1 MSQISMDKEN
11 KVKELVRQKF
21 TEYLT
26 VNKFRKT
33 PERYAILDLIYTDQR
48 HFDMD
53 MLYETMNERN
63 FRVSRATL
71 YNTMQL
77 LLECRLVLKH
87 QFGQNLS
94 FYERAYNN
102 DYHHHLICSH
112 CNKVK
117 EYKDANLNT
126 AIQNKKIKG
135 FTSEHYSLYIYGI
148 CSTCVRELK
157 KRKLTNRN

>member
-1 MSQISMDKEN
+1 MDKEN
-11 KVKELVRQKF
+11 KIKELVRQKF

-53 MLYETMNERN
+53 MLYGAMTEQN

-77 LLECRLVLKH
+77 LLECHLVLKH
-87 QFGQNLS
+87 QFGQNQS
-94 FYERAYNN
+94 FYKRAYNN
-102 DYHHHLICSH
+102 DFHYHLICSQ
-112 CNKVK
+112 CSKVK
-117 EYKDANLNT
+117 EYKDAELKNV
-126 AIQNKKIKG
+126 IQNKKIKG
-135 FTSEHYSLYIYGI
+135 FMPEHYSLYIYGV
-148 CSTCVRELK
+148 CSACTRELK
-157 KRKLTNRN
+157 KNKKINKS